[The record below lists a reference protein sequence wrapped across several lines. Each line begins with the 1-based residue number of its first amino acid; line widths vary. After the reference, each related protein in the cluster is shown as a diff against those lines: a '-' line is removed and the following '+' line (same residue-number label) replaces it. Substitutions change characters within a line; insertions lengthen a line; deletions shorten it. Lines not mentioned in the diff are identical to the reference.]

1 VTGALACHH
10 PDDVAVVGLDVDDER
25 RRIFEDSWQ
34 HGGVH
39 FAKTFGDQMVD
50 EQVDE
55 QVHALAR
62 AFAEQQVDCV
72 ATLRADA
79 RDQGFDE
86 IGARMDAA
94 EAWTRHV
101 HAAAGTLMVQADSWY
116 RGTNIAGKP
125 RGFMP
130 YVGGLGTYSQ
140 PATGYAATVVQD
152 WC

>member
-10 PDDVAVVGLDVDDER
+10 PHDVAVVGLDVDDER

-39 FAKTFGDQMVD
+39 FAKTVGDKM
-50 EQVDE
+50 VDE

-101 HAAAGTLMVQADSWY
+101 HAAAGTLMVQADSGY
-116 RGTNIAGKP
+116 MGANIEGKP

-130 YVGGLGTYSQ
+130 YVGGLGTCSQ
-140 PATGYAATVVQD
+140 PATGCAATVVQD